1 MANEEKQKRI
11 RQWIDPEERVTVHFL
26 DAPDLN
32 STVTNCTEQLVDLSI
47 ETQVPHMTQNI
58 SVPLSQVE
66 VSEDFSHYTRDP
78 ERPLQRQR
86 LMLVINEKR
95 PSIIY

>member
-1 MANEEKQKRI
+1 MDR
-11 RQWIDPEERVTVHFL
+11 L
-26 DAPDLN
+26 
-32 STVTNCTEQLVDLSI
+32 I
-47 ETQVPHMTQNI
+47 ETQVPSMSQNI

-66 VSEDFSHYTRDP
+66 VSEDFSRYTRDP

-95 PSIIY
+95 PPIVY